1 MATPA
6 IPDDQIIEEYK
17 KTLSSDDKKS
27 FEAAN
32 QKRGRIRA
40 KLRLAVN
47 RLNETCLD
55 PSKKPGSIEI
65 LLNRV
70 ETAYAFSEASAKI
83 CTS

>member
-6 IPDDQIIEEYK
+6 MPDDQIIDEYK

-47 RLNETCLD
+47 RHAWIHQKRLD
-55 PSKKPGSIEI
+55 QSK
-65 LLNRV
+65 
-70 ETAYAFSEASAKI
+70 FCSAG
-83 CTS
+83 